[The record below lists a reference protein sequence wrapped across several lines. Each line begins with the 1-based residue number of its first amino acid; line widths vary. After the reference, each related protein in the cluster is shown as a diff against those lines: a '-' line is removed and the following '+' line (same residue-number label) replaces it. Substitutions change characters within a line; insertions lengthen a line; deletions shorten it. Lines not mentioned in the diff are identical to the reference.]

1 MYNRTY
7 QGQNISNI
15 NGVQVQIQVIMK
27 DSNKINSGVVTEST
41 KFVFRSRSARIIW
54 LVQISAEMFDFDQV
68 LTTNDDDGYNDD
80 VGDDNYNDGDDNT
93 VRVYLLYSF

>member
-1 MYNRTY
+1 
-7 QGQNISNI
+7 
-15 NGVQVQIQVIMK
+15 MK

-80 VGDDNYNDGDDNT
+80 VGNDNYND
-93 VRVYLLYSF
+93 VYLLYSF

>member
-1 MYNRTY
+1 
-7 QGQNISNI
+7 
-15 NGVQVQIQVIMK
+15 MK

-68 LTTNDDDGYNDD
+68 LTTYDDDVYE
-80 VGDDNYNDGDDNT
+80 DDNNDLGNDNYDDGDDNAIH
-93 VRVYLLYSF
+93 V

>member
-1 MYNRTY
+1 
-7 QGQNISNI
+7 
-15 NGVQVQIQVIMK
+15 MK

-68 LTTNDDDGYNDD
+68 LTTNDDDAYEDDNDDGYNDD
-80 VGDDNYNDGDDNT
+80 VSNDNYNDGDDNAIH
-93 VRVYLLYSF
+93 VYLLYHILLTIILLTIL

>member
-1 MYNRTY
+1 
-7 QGQNISNI
+7 
-15 NGVQVQIQVIMK
+15 MK

-80 VGDDNYNDGDDNT
+80 VGNDNYNDGDDNT
-93 VRVYLLYSF
+93 TFFILFDFTSISYSSYNNHLHFTMNH